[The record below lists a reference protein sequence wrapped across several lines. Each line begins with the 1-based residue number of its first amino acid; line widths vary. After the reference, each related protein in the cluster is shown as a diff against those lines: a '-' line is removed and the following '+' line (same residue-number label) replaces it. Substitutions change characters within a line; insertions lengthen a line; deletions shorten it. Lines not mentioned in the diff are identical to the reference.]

1 MGGRKDKNKDTATAT
16 QNIDKSL
23 SIILC
28 FLIVFHNSIS
38 QIFTEASCIQIRQLE
53 VLEKADN

>member
-1 MGGRKDKNKDTATAT
+1 MGGRKDKNKDTAT
-16 QNIDKSL
+16 QNIDESL
-23 SIILC
+23 SSILC

>member
-23 SIILC
+23 SIVLC
-28 FLIVFHNSIS
+28 FLIVFHIVS

-53 VLEKADN
+53 VLDKVDN